1 MASRKPYIL
10 IPYTLSRSNN
20 TVKSQKTTVRLSEL
34 SMSVAPSLSFYPPKL
49 NPLLTR
55 LFQSLSYLIADNFY
69 QIKLVIE
76 STDIDQ
82 LKALEDKRVVY
93 LANHPT
99 FDDGIV
105 LFLLSARLGQLF
117 HYIVAYESF
126 QGWQGKILQLGG
138 AYSIRRGLGDR
149 ASITQTLKLLK
160 QPACKLVIFPEGG
173 CSYQNDTVM
182 PFRTGAIQ
190 MPLQAISQLAKQGDA
205 VPDLYLAP
213 VGIKYRY
220 TASMHSVIARTLTRL
235 EKALAIPKRTSDF
248 YPRLRTVSE
257 QVFRRFET
265 EYNIDSTPQMQM
277 DWNHRIEQLKT
288 HILTEC
294 EQKLGLTLAPHFP
307 LRERVYKIQSV
318 IGDPTEATALDEEMI
333 ETLYRSTVRLLNF
346 DSIYDGYVAEAPT
359 SERFLDTLMRLEKEV
374 FELEK
379 PVSKGPR
386 KALIRIGEPVNL
398 KDYVQAYKQDRGTTT
413 EQLTQRLQQA
423 VQANLDLMNSVS
435 KSLST

>member
-1 MASRKPYIL
+1 
-10 IPYTLSRSNN
+10 
-20 TVKSQKTTVRLSEL
+20 
-34 SMSVAPSLSFYPPKL
+34 MSVSPSPSFYPPKL

-55 LFQSLSYLIADNFY
+55 LLQGLSYLIADNFY
-69 QIKLVIE
+69 QIRLVME
-76 STDIDQ
+76 SADIDQ

-105 LFLLSARLGQLF
+105 MFLLSARLGQLF
-117 HYIVAYESF
+117 HYIVAHDNF
-126 QGWQGKILQLGG
+126 QGWRGKFLQWGG

-173 CSYQNDTVM
+173 CSYQNDTVT
-182 PFRTGAIQ
+182 PFRSGAIQ
-190 MPLQAISQLAKQGDA
+190 MPLQAISQLVKQGNS

-213 VGIKYRY
+213 MGIKYRY
-220 TASMHSVIARTLTRL
+220 TASMHSAIAQTLDRL
-235 EKALAIPKRTSDF
+235 EQALAISHQASDF
-248 YPRLRTVSE
+248 YSRLRAVAE
-257 QVFRRFET
+257 QVFRRLET
-265 EYNIDSTPQMQM
+265 EYNFDSTLQMQL

-288 HILTEC
+288 HLLTGC
-294 EQKLGLTLAPHFP
+294 EQALGLTPAPQFP

-318 IGDPTEATALDEEMI
+318 IDAQTEAAASADEGRYDA
-333 ETLYRSTVRLLNF
+333 LYRATVRLLNF
-346 DSIYDGYVAEAPT
+346 DAIYDGYVAQAPT
-359 SERFLDTLMRLEKEV
+359 SERFLDTLMRIEKEV
-374 FELEK
+374 FQLPK
-379 PVSKGPR
+379 PISKGPR

-423 VQANLDLMNSVS
+423 VQANLDLINSVGG
-435 KSLST
+435 